1 MKSKITVERQRQI
14 LAENINKF
22 LRRKG
27 KTQTDMARELGIAP
41 TTVSSWLN
49 CVRYPRIDKIQ
60 QMADYFG
67 VYRSDLTEDK
77 EREKV
82 FTSSKYPLYPVS
94 VSAGL
99 PIGIDGIMSDD
110 VETITVPDILMGEYA
125 GNKDIYMLRVDGD
138 SMNNIIPNGSIVVV
152 KVVNLVAIKDGD
164 IVVYSDGN
172 DYAIKRMYRSGDK
185 IIFRPDSDN
194 VEYVDYVTTIDN
206 EDIKIHGKVVK
217 YFADVS

>member
-1 MKSKITVERQRQI
+1 
-14 LAENINKF
+14 
-22 LRRKG
+22 
-27 KTQTDMARELGIAP
+27 
-41 TTVSSWLN
+41 
-49 CVRYPRIDKIQ
+49 
-60 QMADYFG
+60 
-67 VYRSDLTEDK
+67 
-77 EREKV
+77 
-82 FTSSKYPLYPVS
+82 
-94 VSAGL
+94 
-99 PIGIDGIMSDD
+99 
-110 VETITVPDILMGEYA
+110 
-125 GNKDIYMLRVDGD
+125 
-138 SMNNIIPNGSIVVV
+138 MNNIIPNGSIVVV